1 MRKDCI
7 SVAFVGVFAE
17 NLSFIPALDPNFC
30 KNLFDEPSRTI
41 CGMTPEGYVIT
52 IDKRQMP
59 LVVISQN
66 KICIRAKDE
75 ETVVKLCQIMS
86 TKISEIGLKT
96 IYSAIGLNY
105 EYQWLELNESAENWI
120 CKRFVKRDV
129 FETIKL
135 NSCQKLSLRT
145 EISNDEFANLDIE
158 PRVGTND
165 GVFVGINHHH
175 NIRMER
181 IPVYEELVKMYASS
195 KKKIE
200 KILLELIEK

>member
-120 CKRFVKRDV
+120 CKRFVKGDV
-129 FETIKL
+129 FETIK
-135 NSCQKLSLRT
+135 
-145 EISNDEFANLDIE
+145 FANLDIE

-200 KILLELIEK
+200 RILLELIEK

>member
-1 MRKDCI
+1 MKKDCI

-75 ETVVKLCQIMS
+75 ETVVKLCQTMS

-120 CKRFVKRDV
+120 CKRFIKRDM

-175 NIRMER
+175 NIRMEH
-181 IPVYEELVKMYASS
+181 IPINEELVKMYASS